1 MKKSHK
7 YILGILAS
15 IVIIIGVNMFEYY
28 EKEKKTPPK
37 YPKLSSKQEKVLKA
51 KYEISDSDSIK
62 CNSSMYVENKTY
74 DYYIAPLRN
83 DIDDLRWQGNLNV
96 TDNKLF
102 YIIYIITYI
111 DNHQYAIKVKAP
123 ISNFIFP

>member
-7 YILGILAS
+7 YIIGILAS
-15 IVIIIGVNMFEYY
+15 IVIIISLNIFEDY
-28 EKEKKTPPK
+28 EKEIPPK

-74 DYYIAPLRN
+74 DYYIASIRN